1 VRVPLDGQN
10 RGVVLPHAEPTAVR
24 PAGRGE
30 GPVWDHRA
38 GELLWADAVRQEIR
52 WARVEPDIGVRDVA
66 VRQVG
71 EPVSAVTPTTGTDW
85 LLAAGHGLR
94 ALAPDGRIARLLDL
108 DAGTRMGAGA
118 ADRAGR
124 FFAGAMGAPEEP
136 GSGALWRVDLDGVV
150 SEAVTGLTAVTG
162 IGWSPGDDV
171 VYLAEGGAGT
181 VTAFEYDADLG
192 TLGAARVVVDVAEE
206 TDALLQGLAL
216 DRAGHVWVP
225 LRGAGEVRRYST
237 TGVLEDVVPVRAT
250 RTSGCAFAGPQLD
263 VLVITTSAERLSAAD
278 RAVQPD
284 AGTLFITRVPD
295 VVGQPAFRYR
305 GPLTGLTRAG

>member
-1 VRVPLDGQN
+1 
-10 RGVVLPHAEPTAVR
+10 VVLPHAEPTAVR

-30 GPVWDHRA
+30 GPVWDDAA

-52 WARVEPDIGVRDVA
+52 WARVEPDVGVRDAA

-71 EPVSAVTPTTGTDW
+71 EPVSAASPTTGTDW
-85 LLAAGHGLR
+85 LLAAGQGLR
-94 ALAPDGRIARLLDL
+94 ALSPDGRVGRLLDL

-124 FFAGAMGAPEEP
+124 FFAGVMDAGEEP
-136 GSGALWRVDLDGVV
+136 GSGALWRIDLDGVV
-150 SEAVTGLTAVTG
+150 SVAVTGLTAVTG
-162 IGWSPGDDV
+162 IGWSPGADV
-171 VYLAEGGAGT
+171 VYLAEADAGT
-181 VTAFEYDADLG
+181 VTAFEYDTDLG
-192 TLGAARVVVDVAEE
+192 TLGSAHVVVDVAEE
-206 TDALLQGLAL
+206 AEVLLHGLAV

-225 LRGAGEVRRYST
+225 LWGAGEVRRYNT

-250 RTSGCAFAGPQLD
+250 RTSGCAFAGRQLD

-278 RAVQPD
+278 QAVQPD
-284 AGTLFITRVPD
+284 AGRLFITRVPD